1 MTCTKV
7 QPLLEAFADNDLSA
21 LTQWRVR
28 RHLTHCPACT
38 AELAEIDALAARVR
52 AWQNLPAPAGLEAR
66 IAARLPAAAPA
77 SARPPMR
84 RAAVG
89 LTGFAAA
96 LAAAFWLV
104 PGQPGRPTVA
114 FAEVEQAMQN
124 VQTVSWRTTIEAR
137 TIEVSTIVNGEE
149 KPADKSKP
157 YTITNTSWLRR
168 NPAAIA
174 MTNYALTYAVPVKPD
189 DNLIVKIL
197 QDERGKFRLTQNE
210 CIVTPAHTPISQRV
224 TKQIESLTQPPQP
237 TGASVSLPGQ
247 AKAIVTSFHQENV
260 IVDGEKQIR
269 FDRDVKTTWPESF
282 GKNKYRLV
290 HVIDWVS
297 SDTHRLVRVE
307 TRLTED
313 TTGVKPFSTL
323 VQDHFQYNMP
333 PPPGVFDWSPP
344 PGMKIRHKL

>member
-1 MTCTKV
+1 MTCTKI
-7 QPLLEAFADNDLSA
+7 QPLLEAFADHDLSA

-28 RHLTHCPACT
+28 RHLPHCPACT
-38 AELAEIDALAARVR
+38 VELAELDALTARVH
-52 AWQNLPAPAGLEAR
+52 AWHNVPAPAGLEAR
-66 IAARLPAAAPA
+66 IAATLPAAAPV
-77 SARPPMR
+77 PTQLPVR

-89 LTGFAAA
+89 LAGFAAA

-114 FAEVEQAMQN
+114 FADVERAMQQ
-124 VQTVSWRTTIEAR
+124 VQTVSWRTTVKAR
-137 TIEVSTIVNGEE
+137 TIVNGEE
-149 KPADKSKP
+149 KPGDKSKP
-157 YTITNTSWLRR
+157 YTITNTTWLRR

-174 MTNYALTYAVPVKPD
+174 MTNYSLTYAVPITPN
-189 DNLIVKIL
+189 DNLTVKIL
-197 QDERGKFRLTQNE
+197 QDERGEFHLRENE
-210 CIVTPAHTPISQRV
+210 CIVMPTHTPISQRV
-224 TKQIESLTQPPQP
+224 TKQIESLTQPPQA

-247 AKAIVTSFHQENV
+247 AKAVVTSFHQENV
-260 IVDGEKQIR
+260 RVAGQNQTR
-269 FDRDVKTTWPESF
+269 FDRDVKTTWPEGF

-313 TTGVKPFSTL
+313 TTGVKPFTTL
-323 VQDHFQYNMP
+323 VEDHFQYNTPAP
-333 PPPGVFDWSPP
+333 PNVFDWSPP